1 MRIHQFLLILFL
13 GCLPATT
20 VFAQNISNDGF
31 INYTEGNQWKYVSQQ
46 TGEEFTKK
54 IIECT
59 QEDTHTTCM
68 VENFGELII
77 QEDSVFVTDFFAD
90 FFPDL
95 YPGILKF
102 YVSNFPLHSIWD
114 ACWDC
119 GEGAIYGSEGFVG
132 SITQAEVFGE
142 NVLVKTVVV
151 KQFKDDPLG
160 VPSVQMEIAE
170 HFGILS
176 IQYWHGDAYVLTGA
190 VIEDEKY
197 GDLIVS
203 TEEIVTEP
211 VKTFQLLPAYPNPFN
226 PVTMIRYELPQN
238 SQVRLEVFDMLGR
251 RVAVLV
257 DGLIE
262 AGTHEIPFDASNLAS
277 GVYLYRLTA
286 GQVVQTRQMVLVK

>member
-1 MRIHQFLLILFL
+1 MTKQFVLLLLFL

-31 INYTEGNQWKYVSQQ
+31 INYTEGNQWKYVSQH

-59 QEDTHTTCM
+59 QEDTLTTCM

-176 IQYWHGDAYVLTGA
+176 IQFWHGDAYVLTGA

-226 PVTMIRYELPQN
+226 PTTIIEYTLPENINVQL
-238 SQVRLEVFDMLGR
+238 VIYDVLGR
-251 RVAVLV
+251 RVATLV
-257 DGLIE
+257 DQIQQSGR
-262 AGTHEIPFDASNLAS
+262 HSVSWDASNLAS
-277 GVYLYRLTA
+277 GVYIYRIQA
-286 GQVVQTRQMVLVK
+286 GDFVQSKKMLLMK